1 LNLLLAEDNLPDA
14 LLVRE
19 VIRLE
24 NLPLDVYAVPD
35 GEKALEFIARSDE
48 HEDAPHPDL
57 LLLDLNLPKRDGFE
71 VLKRLRESAKYGRI
85 PVLVMTSSDAP
96 ADRARASDFGA
107 AYFRKPPSYGEFL
120 RLGDVL
126 RKMVELS
133 GKSASAS

>member
-19 VIRLE
+19 VIGLE
-24 NLPLDVYAVPD
+24 NLPLDVHLVSD
-35 GEKALEFIARSDE
+35 GEKAWEFIARADE

-57 LLLDLNLPKRDGFE
+57 VLLDLNLPKRDGFE
-71 VLKRLRESAKYGRI
+71 VLKRLRESAKYGGI
-85 PVLVMTSSDAP
+85 PALVITSSDSP

-120 RLGDVL
+120 SLGAVL
-126 RKMVELS
+126 RKMLEHSAKS
-133 GKSASAS
+133 GSGS